1 MAIKVIVKRKVAK
14 GKEAELLPLLLD
26 LRTKAT
32 SRLGYI
38 SGETL
43 RGVEDPQDYMVISTW
58 LSLENWKDWES
69 SPDKY
74 LFLWIIYWFPTRNGS
89 FRIPH
94 RRVGLLN
101 ECSRPNRAG
110 RLILLFH

>member
-1 MAIKVIVKRKVAK
+1 MQLLTGGDEMAIKVIVKRKVAK

-69 SPDKY
+69 SPDRAKVQDKIDALLGEKTEY
-74 LFLWIIYWFPTRNGS
+74 SIYFYG
-89 FRIPH
+89 
-94 RRVGLLN
+94 
-101 ECSRPNRAG
+101 
-110 RLILLFH
+110 